1 MIIGI
6 IGTLFACAIFFFG
19 FYHGFKAG
27 IEHCKEAQR
36 NQELGAVCE
45 RWKGHVSHKGHRIVS
60 PIRQEE
66 SEESHG

>member
-6 IGTLFACAIFFFG
+6 ICTLFACAIFIFG
-19 FYHGFKAG
+19 FYQGFKAG

-45 RWKGHVSHKGHRIVS
+45 RWKGHVSHKGHMISS
-60 PIRQEE
+60 PISVE
-66 SEESHG
+66 SEESK